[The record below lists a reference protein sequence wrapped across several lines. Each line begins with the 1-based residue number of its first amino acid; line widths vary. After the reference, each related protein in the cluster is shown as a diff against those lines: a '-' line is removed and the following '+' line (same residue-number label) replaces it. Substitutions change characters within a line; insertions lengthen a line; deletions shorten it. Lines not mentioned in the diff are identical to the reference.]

1 MSQSLFVGAPRDDG
15 SGIDIN
21 PGHDNLTTDSGAL
34 YQFKVTQSLLA
45 PIQAPTARAFRRGDA
60 NADGELSLADPV
72 FTLGALFLGET
83 EPTCADAA
91 DADDNGK
98 VDVTDPVY
106 LLNFLFTGGAPPAL
120 PFAECGQDPTVDN
133 LRCDSFPSC

>member
-1 MSQSLFVGAPRDDG
+1 M
-15 SGIDIN
+15 
-21 PGHDNLTTDSGAL
+21 
-34 YQFKVTQSLLA
+34 
-45 PIQAPTARAFRRGDA
+45 
-60 NADGELSLADPV
+60 

-120 PFAECGQDPTVDN
+120 PFAECGQDPTVDD